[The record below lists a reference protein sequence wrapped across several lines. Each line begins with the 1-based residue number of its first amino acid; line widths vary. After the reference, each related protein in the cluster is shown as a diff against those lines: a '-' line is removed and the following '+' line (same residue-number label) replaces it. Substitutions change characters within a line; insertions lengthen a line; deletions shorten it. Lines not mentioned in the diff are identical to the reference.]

1 MRNPL
6 AQLPLLSALKDYDRE
21 SIKGDLTA
29 GLTTAVMLVPQ
40 GMAYAMLAGLEPI
53 IGLYAAT
60 LPTAIY
66 ALIGSSRVLAVG
78 PVAMVSL
85 LVAGGVAPLAGADP
99 VLYAAYATLLMLMV
113 GAMQFGMGMAR
124 LGFLVKYLSHPV
136 IAGFTWAAALI
147 IGFSQF
153 KHVLGVPIERSH
165 HIHSIIGQAIGQVG
179 AIHWMTLTIAIIT
192 IGTLLVLKKVSPR
205 FPRFLLVV
213 GLGTLAVWG
222 FDLQAAGVA
231 HVGDV
236 PSGLP
241 AFTPVSWDI
250 GALRALFPTALAISL
265 VAFMESIAVAKS
277 FARQHGQTIDANQ
290 ELRAL
295 GMANLGGAFFLGYP
309 VTGGFS
315 RTAVNAEAGAKSALA
330 GLVTAVTVAFA
341 LLFLT
346 PLFFFLPKA
355 VLAGIIMTAVFGLID
370 LKEGKHI
377 WKISKADF
385 ALLTTTFF
393 ATLSLGIEL
402 GIGIGVVTSLGWFV
416 MTNSTPHVAVL
427 GRLPNS
433 SIYRNIKR
441 HPEAICVDGIV
452 ALRIDSPLFF
462 ANSAFL
468 TNTIMTLIDENPH
481 PVSSV
486 VLDAAAIGSVDASGA
501 ATLVDVAQTLK
512 DQDIKM
518 WLCTVR
524 GPVRDALKS
533 AGLYDLLPKTQI
545 VDRVQQAIDHAA
557 TTPVIPLA
565 PAELPTDDKHSRTID
580 FSG

>member
-1 MRNPL
+1 MRNLL

-21 SIKGDLTA
+21 SFKGDMSA

-40 GMAYAMLAGLEPI
+40 SMAYAMLAGLEPI

-66 ALIGSSRVLAVG
+66 ALMGSSRVLAVG

-165 HIHSIIGQAIGQVG
+165 HIHSIILQAIDQAG
-179 AIHWMTLTIAIIT
+179 AIHWITLSIAIAT
-192 IGTLLVLKKVSPR
+192 IVTLLVLKKVSPR

-213 GLGTLAVWG
+213 GLGTLAVWS

-241 AFTPVSWDI
+241 AFTPVSWDM

-330 GLVTAVTVAFA
+330 GLVTAATVALA

-370 LKEGKHI
+370 LKEAKHI
-377 WKISKADF
+377 WLLSKADF
-385 ALLTTTFF
+385 ALLATTFL
-393 ATLSLGIEL
+393 ATLTLGIEL
-402 GIGIGVVTSLGWFV
+402 GIGIGVIASLGWFI
-416 MTNSTPHVAVL
+416 MANSTPHVAVL
-427 GRLPNS
+427 GRLPS
-433 SIYRNIKR
+433 TAIYRNVER
-441 HPEAICVDGIV
+441 YPEAIRMDGVV
-452 ALRIDSPLFF
+452 ALRIDGPLFF
-462 ANSAFL
+462 ANTTFL
-468 TNTIMTLIDENPH
+468 TNTIMTLVDENPE
-481 PVSSV
+481 PASSV

-501 ATLVDVAQTLK
+501 ATLVDLAQTLK
-512 DQDIKM
+512 SRDIQL

-524 GPVRDALKS
+524 GPVRDALEA
-533 AGLYDLLPKTQI
+533 AGLYHLLPKNRL
-545 VDRVQQAIDHAA
+545 VDQVQEAMDRTA
-557 TTPVIPLA
+557 TTLVISFPT
-565 PAELPTDDKHSRTID
+565 PALSSEDPHSLTVD